1 MRLRQRSYSVDA
13 ESSLDKSE
21 QQRLPGADAATLATR
36 RTSFFS
42 SSTLVALEK
51 NASDALMR
59 DPLAAVLIS
68 MQMEIPSDEA
78 AAALFNNVSNSS
90 SSFALKAH
98 RVQNTFPALLVVLPC
113 RFFATFF

>member
-90 SSFALKAH
+90 SSSFALKAH

-113 RFFATFF
+113 